1 MIDEK
6 KLIENI
12 LCDDGI
18 NFNMDFDVTTPES
31 FGESLQEYTDR
42 IKGGIV
48 RLIEAQPRIGFTNV
62 KEGYPTDER
71 DYLCRCN
78 IDGHDEFPFYMVL
91 RYHLIDE
98 TPHFQHETAHGLHV
112 THWMAFEPPKDGGGR

>member
-48 RLIEAQPRIGFTNV
+48 RLIEAQPRIGFTSV
-62 KEGYPTDER
+62 EEGLPTKARE
-71 DYLCRCN
+71 YLCRCN
-78 IDGHDEFPFYMVL
+78 IDGHDDFPFYMVL
-91 RYHLIDE
+91 RYYTVDE
-98 TPHFQHETAHGLHV
+98 NPHFQHETVHGLHV
-112 THWMAFEPPKDGGGR
+112 THWMPFEPPKEGEV